1 MSAAQAGRD
10 ASECRVFIS
19 ADIEGVAGVAT
30 TLQTLDSARQY
41 QEGRELMTDEV
52 SAAVA
57 GAFDGGATDVVVC
70 DSHAGMQNIIPSR
83 LDERA
88 VLLRGAMRDSLQMEG
103 LDASFHAVFITGT
116 HGRAGT
122 ADAVLDHTWNST
134 TIYNLRING
143 REMNEADLNALV
155 AGRFGVPVALVT
167 GDEATMR
174 QTREFLPQ
182 TLTVA
187 VKTGRGRG
195 VAASLHPREAGRRVR
210 EAAAEAVRTRGQ
222 IKPVAVSNPLV
233 MEIDYAR
240 TDMAQTAALVP
251 GVRRIA
257 PRTVRVEAEPDV
269 LFRLQ
274 ELLVYRL
281 RYEL

>member
-1 MSAAQAGRD
+1 VVVKLG
-10 ASECRVFIS
+10 EIRVFIS

-30 TLQTLDSARQY
+30 TLQTLDAARQY

-52 SAAVA
+52 NAAIA
-57 GAFDGGATDVVVC
+57 GAFDGGATAVVVC
-70 DSHAGMQNIIPSR
+70 DSHAGMQNLIPAR

-88 VLLRGAMRDSLQMEG
+88 ELIRGAMRDSLQMEG
-103 LDASFHAVFITGT
+103 LDASFHGVFITGT

-134 TIYNLRING
+134 MIYNLRING
-143 REMNEADLNALV
+143 REMNEAELNAVV
-155 AGRFGVPVALVT
+155 AGRFGVPVVLVT
-167 GDEATMR
+167 GDEATVA
-174 QTREFLPQ
+174 QTREFLSQ
-182 TLTVA
+182 AHMVA
-187 VKTGRGRG
+187 VKRGRGRG
-195 VAASLHPREAGRRVR
+195 VAASMHPREACRRIR
-210 EAAAEAVRTRGQ
+210 QAAAEAVRTRGQ
-222 IKPVAVSNPLV
+222 ITPVPVSDPLV
-233 MEIDYAR
+233 MEIDYNR

-257 PRTVRVEAEPDV
+257 PRTVRVEADPDTV
-269 LFRLQ
+269 FRLQ

>member
-1 MSAAQAGRD
+1 MPD
-10 ASECRVFIS
+10 CRVFIS

-30 TLQTLDSARQY
+30 SLQTLDSARQY

-57 GAFDGGATDVVVC
+57 GAFDGGATEVVVC
-70 DSHAGMQNIIPSR
+70 DSHAAMQNILPVR

-122 ADAVLDHTWNST
+122 EDAVLDHTWNGGM
-134 TIYNLRING
+134 IYNLRING
-143 REMNEADLNALV
+143 REMNEAELNAVV
-155 AGRFGVPVALVT
+155 AGRFNVPVVLVT
-167 GDEATMR
+167 GDEATMA

-182 TLTVA
+182 ARTVT
-187 VKTGRGRG
+187 VKTARGRG
-195 VAASLHPREAGRRVR
+195 VAASLHPREACRRIR
-210 EAAAEAVRTRGQ
+210 EAAAEAVRARGQ
-222 IKPVAVSNPLV
+222 IKAVAVTNPLV
-233 MEIDYAR
+233 MEIDYMR

-257 PRTVRVEAEPDV
+257 PRTVRVEAEPDI
-269 LFRLQ
+269 LFKIQ

>member
-1 MSAAQAGRD
+1 MPD
-10 ASECRVFIS
+10 CRVFIS

-70 DSHAGMQNIIPSR
+70 DSHAGMQNILPGR

-122 ADAVLDHTWNST
+122 ADAVLDHTWNSG

-143 REMNEADLNALV
+143 RVMNEAELNALV
-155 AGRFGVPVALVT
+155 AGRFNVPVVLLT
-167 GDEATMR
+167 GDEATMA
-174 QTREFLPQ
+174 QTREFLPGAR
-182 TLTVA
+182 TVA

-195 VAASLHPREAGRRVR
+195 VAASMHPREACRRIR
-210 EAAAEAVRTRGQ
+210 EAAAEAVRARGQ
-222 IKPVAVSNPLV
+222 INPVAVTNPLV
-233 MEIDYAR
+233 MEIDYNR

-257 PRTVRVEAEPDV
+257 PRTVRVEAEPDA
-269 LFRLQ
+269 LFKLQ

>member
-1 MSAAQAGRD
+1 MPG
-10 ASECRVFIS
+10 CRVFIS

-57 GAFDGGATDVVVC
+57 GAFDGGAVDVVVC
-70 DSHAGMQNIIPSR
+70 DSHAGMQNILPGR

-122 ADAVLDHTWNST
+122 ADAVLDHTWNSG

-143 REMNEADLNALV
+143 REMNEAGLNALV
-155 AGRFGVPVALVT
+155 AGRFNVPVVLVT
-167 GDEATMR
+167 GDEATMA

-182 TLTVA
+182 ARTVA

-195 VAASLHPREAGRRVR
+195 VAASLHPREACRRIR
-210 EAAAEAVRTRGQ
+210 EAAAEAVRARGQ
-222 IKPVAVSNPLV
+222 IKPVAVTNPLV
-233 MEIDYAR
+233 MEIDYNR

-257 PRTVRVEAEPDV
+257 PRTVLVEAEPDV

>member
-1 MSAAQAGRD
+1 MPD
-10 ASECRVFIS
+10 TRVFIS
-19 ADIEGVAGVAT
+19 ADIEGVAGVVT
-30 TLQTLDSARQY
+30 TLQTLDTARQY

-52 SAAVA
+52 NAAIA
-57 GAFDGGATDVVVC
+57 GAFDGGAAEIVVC
-70 DSHAGMQNIIPSR
+70 DSHAGMQNLLPVR

-88 VLLRGAMRDSLQMEG
+88 VLVRGAMRDSLQMEG
-103 LDASFHAVFITGT
+103 LDASFHAVFVTGT

-143 REMNEADLNALV
+143 RDMNEAELNALV
-155 AGRFGVPVALVT
+155 AGRFGVPVVLVT
-167 GDEATMR
+167 GDEAALA
-174 QTREFLPQ
+174 QTREFLPDARM
-182 TLTVA
+182 VP
-187 VKTGRGRG
+187 VKRGRGRG
-195 VAASLHPREAGRRVR
+195 VAESLHPREACRRIR
-210 EAAAEAVRTRGQ
+210 EAAAGAVRGCREVR
-222 IKPVAVSNPLV
+222 PVPVTNPLV
-233 MEIDYAR
+233 MEIDYNR

-251 GVRRIA
+251 AVRRIA

-269 LFRLQ
+269 IFRLQ